1 MRVLEATQIAGARL
15 CRACVAQT
23 DEAQEKVLRKAGAAT
38 WRDGRF
44 MLTDIV
50 GQNES
55 KKWGRSYVR
64 RNLAETLEAAR
75 SPRPLGVPPE
85 GEKWAER
92 YTRPYVSSTAGAVY
106 APAGWQEAPGSEEL
120 TIAKHL
126 PDNGIDVA
134 FREIRS
140 ETNAR
145 HPDAFLNR
153 HKGWG
158 NMGIR
163 AADATGRKFGS
174 QYFTGHSCR

>member
-1 MRVLEATQIAGARL
+1 
-15 CRACVAQT
+15 
-23 DEAQEKVLRKAGAAT
+23 
-38 WRDGRF
+38 

-55 KKWGRSYVR
+55 IKWGRSYVR
-64 RNLAETLEAAR
+64 RNLVKTLEAAR
-75 SPRPLGVPPE
+75 SPRSLGVPPE